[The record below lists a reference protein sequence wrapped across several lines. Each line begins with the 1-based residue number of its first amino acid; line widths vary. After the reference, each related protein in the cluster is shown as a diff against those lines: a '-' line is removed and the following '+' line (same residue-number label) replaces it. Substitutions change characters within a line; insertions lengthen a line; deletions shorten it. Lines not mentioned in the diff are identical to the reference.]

1 MLASTLR
8 SLLVLTLMSLSALAL
23 AQGEPPD
30 PASALEGGWSGAIDP
45 DGLDL
50 GVRLRFGR
58 DEGGEDGSAGGGSL
72 SGSLDVPAQGLA
84 GLPLARIE
92 VGPSGAVRFAV
103 PQLPGD
109 ASFEGTLDGD
119 ALRGTFRQ
127 SGAAFPFE
135 LRRASEG
142 AAPADRPQTP
152 VPPFPYRSEE
162 VAFEGQVGT
171 LAGTLA
177 LPEGPGPHPAVILL
191 NGSGAQDRNATVVGH
206 PLFAVLADRL
216 ARAGVGSLRWDDRGV
231 GGSEGDLS
239 EAELADLAADARA
252 AVRFLAGRPDV
263 DPSRIGVVGH
273 SEGGF
278 VAPRLAQGASPEV
291 AALVMLG
298 APAVPGDEVLELQNR
313 LVLEAQGASEEQI
326 ARQVAFVR
334 ALVDAL
340 ERGDPEAA
348 RRIAR
353 ERVEEQLDALPEGQ
367 APQGEAR
374 EAFLEQQ
381 LAAITG
387 RPFASFV
394 LTDPQPQLQ
403 AVGVPTLALY
413 GRLDL
418 QVPAVQ
424 NEGAMRAALRI
435 AGVED
440 ATVETLPGLNHLFQ
454 PARTGGVNEY
464 GEIEITM
471 APELLERVAGW
482 LRQRLAP

>member
-1 MLASTLR
+1 V
-8 SLLVLTLMSLSALAL
+8 LVLTLLSLVGAVL
-23 AQGEPPD
+23 AQGEAPDPD
-30 PASALEGGWSGAIDP
+30 PAPDPVQALAGSWVGAIDP
-45 DGLDL
+45 DALDL
-50 GVRLRFGR
+50 GVRLRFAPADAGGG
-58 DEGGEDGSAGGGSL
+58 EGGEL
-72 SGSLDVPAQGLA
+72 SGTLDVPAQGLA
-84 GLPLARIE
+84 GLPLTRIE
-92 VGPSGAVRFAV
+92 VGPSGTVRFAA

-119 ALRGTFRQ
+119 RLRGTFRQ
-127 SGAAFPFE
+127 SGAELPFE
-135 LRRASEG
+135 LQRASEG

-152 VPPFPYRSEE
+152 VPPFPYRSED
-162 VAFEGQVGT
+162 VAFAGQAGALT
-171 LAGTLA
+171 GTLA
-177 LPEGPGPHPAVILL
+177 LPAGPGPHPAVILL
-191 NGSGAQDRNATVVGH
+191 NGSGPQDRDATVLGH

-239 EAELADLAADARA
+239 EAGLTDLAADARA

-263 DPSRIGVVGH
+263 APRRIGVVGH

-278 VAPRLAQGASPEV
+278 VAPRLAQGEAPEV
-291 AALVMLG
+291 AALVLLG
-298 APAVPGDEVLELQNR
+298 VPAVPGDEVLELQNR
-313 LVLEAQGASEEQI
+313 LVLEVQGASEEQI
-326 ARQVAFVR
+326 AQQVAFVR

-340 ERGDPEAA
+340 ERGDAEAA

-367 APQGEAR
+367 APQGEGR
-374 EAFLEQQ
+374 EVYLEQQ

-394 LTDPQPQLQ
+394 LADPQPQLQ
-403 AVGVPTLALY
+403 AVTVPTLALY

-454 PARTGGVNEY
+454 PARTGAVSEY
-464 GEIEITM
+464 GRIETTM
-471 APELLERVAGW
+471 APELLDRVAGW
-482 LRQRLAP
+482 LRARLAP